1 MSKRGPGTDTQLK
14 KCRISE
20 KRQLCMRNR
29 EAETFPKFS
38 QKAAAVF
45 SPGGDN
51 VDLIAYKDKC

>member
-1 MSKRGPGTDTQLK
+1 
-14 KCRISE
+14 
-20 KRQLCMRNR
+20 MRNR